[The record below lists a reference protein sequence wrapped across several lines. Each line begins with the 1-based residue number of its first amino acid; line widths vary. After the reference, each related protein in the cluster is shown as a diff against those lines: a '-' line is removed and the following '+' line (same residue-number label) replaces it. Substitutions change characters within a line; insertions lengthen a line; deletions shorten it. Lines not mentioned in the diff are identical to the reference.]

1 MYRTQPSTNH
11 NRENLFPPYPH
22 LTMRRVDP
30 RSISPLTGQRNMRT
44 LKRPIAGAAVI
55 ALLGC
60 APAFAD
66 GRSYCGW
73 QQGVYVCQSRYETD
87 YAITTTLCGSGGI
100 DAACSTKTKLKE

>member
-1 MYRTQPSTNH
+1 
-11 NRENLFPPYPH
+11 
-22 LTMRRVDP
+22 
-30 RSISPLTGQRNMRT
+30 MRT

-73 QQGVYVCQSRYETD
+73 QQGVYVCQSTYETD
-87 YAITTTLCGSGGI
+87 YAVTTTLCGSGGI
-100 DAACSTKTKLKE
+100 DAACSTKTKLKEPPPPPAPLPLAREQASGGTLILRGSNTN